1 MTVHVTG
8 RWEPTFLALPDLT
21 SIGTSILTL
30 LGSALMAVVGVR
42 MFTAYAKKNWGE
54 FITEGIAVIFVGWF
68 IWFPDSAKIT
78 IQALI
83 HQVFG

>member
-1 MTVHVTG
+1 MTLHLMAKG
-8 RWEPTFLALPDLT
+8 EPVSVALPDLT

-54 FITEGIAVIFVGWF
+54 FMTEGIAVIFVGWF
-68 IWFPDSAKIT
+68 IWFPDSAKTT

-83 HQVFG
+83 HPVFG